1 MRNDKPNTRIKDLI
15 EKLYDARMKAK
26 ESGNDKLAKTLK
38 FMMTSCWGY
47 SIKRQKNIKHKF
59 VQNVN
64 EYIDTFSPFVIGY
77 NYVDGEKGFVDTVN
91 SFVSWFIIP
100 HFALSVLTEFKE
112 KMDEVK
118 RLVNVYYENVDA
130 LLINESDYNKLV
142 DLGYIGD
149 GLGKFKVEKV
159 FTEIAIKSS
168 KRYVATL
175 ENGDKYY
182 HCVKESVDYDEFV
195 DEVKNICE

>member
-1 MRNDKPNTRIKDLI
+1 
-15 EKLYDARMKAK
+15 
-26 ESGNDKLAKTLK
+26 
-38 FMMTSCWGY
+38 
-47 SIKRQKNIKHKF
+47 
-59 VQNVN
+59 
-64 EYIDTFSPFVIGY
+64 
-77 NYVDGEKGFVDTVN
+77 
-91 SFVSWFIIP
+91 
-100 HFALSVLTEFKE
+100 
-112 KMDEVK
+112 MDEVK

-175 ENGDKYY
+175 DDGSIYR
-182 HCVKESVDYDEFV
+182 HCVKETVDYDEFV
-195 DEVKNICE
+195 REVKYM

>member
-1 MRNDKPNTRIKDLI
+1 
-15 EKLYDARMKAK
+15 
-26 ESGNDKLAKTLK
+26 
-38 FMMTSCWGY
+38 
-47 SIKRQKNIKHKF
+47 
-59 VQNVN
+59 
-64 EYIDTFSPFVIGY
+64 
-77 NYVDGEKGFVDTVN
+77 
-91 SFVSWFIIP
+91 
-100 HFALSVLTEFKE
+100 
-112 KMDEVK
+112 MDEVK

-149 GLGKFKVEKV
+149 KLGKFKVEKV

-182 HCVKESVDYDEFV
+182 HCVKVGVDYDEFV
-195 DEVKNICE
+195 REVKYM